1 MFIPSQTEGK
11 WWGKPFPPFGQFL
24 EHLHHWSFARCLC
37 KSTSHGCKNDFMINA
52 QRILKAIWSFVYYLE
67 RRKKGWW
74 SRSTIQSNKML
85 KSFKSTSLSLA
96 WRPKAK
102 LLRETWSAGYWRAH
116 FSSFLAILPL
126 FCSRVRSKCSSSSS
140 ACFSWASRSL
150 TRASR
155 LSTRATSSSSRSC
168 SRRFWASVFC
178 QSAGGGRP
186 VTTRQGREHSEPALP
201 FPPNPVSKNLSKPR

>member
-37 KSTSHGCKNDFMINA
+37 KSTSHGCENDFMINA

-67 RRKKGWW
+67 RRKKGLW
-74 SRSTIQSNKML
+74 SRSTIRSNKML

-126 FCSRVRSKCSSSSS
+126 FCSRVLSKCSSSSS
-140 ACFSWASRSL
+140 ALDVRQTGKTELYFLLKGSADR
-150 TRASR
+150 
-155 LSTRATSSSSRSC
+155 STRKLSGFPATMGGTKAPVHSDPRNKLT
-168 SRRFWASVFC
+168 FYKLLVPL
-178 QSAGGGRP
+178 AGG
-186 VTTRQGREHSEPALP
+186 
-201 FPPNPVSKNLSKPR
+201 FP